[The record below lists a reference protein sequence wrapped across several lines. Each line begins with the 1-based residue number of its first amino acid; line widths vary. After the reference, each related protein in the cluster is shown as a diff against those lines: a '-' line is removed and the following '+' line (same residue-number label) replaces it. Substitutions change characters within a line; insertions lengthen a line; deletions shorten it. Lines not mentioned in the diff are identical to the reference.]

1 MENKNIVNT
10 DKDFEKEFMSNLM
23 EALKMHIKEERKQKR
38 IEKANLANKEIKISE
53 VR

>member
-10 DKDFEKEFMSNLM
+10 DKDFEKEFLNLII
-23 EALKMHIKEERKQKR
+23 EALKMHVKEERRQKR